1 VLDGRTA
8 RGRIPDALMRTGVRR
23 PGLTLLFWAVVCV
36 AMVPGVA
43 RLQIDTSTDSVLDR
57 VDPAWQTY
65 QQSQDMFGGD
75 EILVVAFT
83 GAVPFDPGVL
93 DKLERLSE
101 LAADLDGVRRVDSLS
116 TVPIVRVDAAGD
128 LDLRAA
134 TADTP
139 SLPTTRSRH
148 VADRL
153 RGDRIAP
160 RNLVSGDGKTVAVNL
175 VLYRDTE
182 ARHAELLS
190 ELHAIVDPMGGVLSG
205 VPVFRVAA
213 NERTQAEILAFAPL
227 TAGLIAAFLWFVF
240 HAARVVV
247 IGVAPGVIGC
257 WILIGAMG
265 YLGAPLGIT
274 TMVLP
279 SIVLALGCAYA
290 MHLLAA
296 ASQATRSG
304 GAGVSRDALAA
315 ALARVTLPVA
325 LSGLTTVVGF
335 VSITVVHIEAVRN
348 TGGFGAIGVLVV
360 TAACLTLVPA
370 AVAWRPLPTPPPR
383 GFPWV
388 QNRIAPRLV
397 AFVVRRRRGVIVGW
411 MLITLLVGFGAL
423 RIEIETDAT
432 RWLPPGHP
440 VRDSYESIR
449 AALSGISPM
458 NVVIEA
464 PEGQSVL
471 EPAILAAIDGL
482 SAHLQTLDEV
492 GRTLSIADP
501 LRQLHGEMLG
511 DPSQPLPDGE
521 GLTEQYMLLL
531 ESVES
536 IDDLIT
542 PDHRAANVMIRAD
555 DNGSARL
562 AHVADVVDAWW
573 TMNGPPSV
581 RATTTGIM
589 YEFARAEDEIAY
601 GQLRGLAV
609 ALAVISGT
617 LFAIFRWPRLALVA
631 LIPNA
636 LPIVMVFGGLGLFGI
651 PLDAGTVLIG
661 ALAIGIAV
669 DDTIHVAT
677 EFYARI
683 AKGHLPRPALDQTFE
698 SVLPAV
704 MGTTAMIAAA
714 FFVLGFSEFTIT
726 RNLGLLTGGIMLLCL
741 LADITLLPA
750 LLLGMPSP
758 PLAAMPRGE
767 ADRVGKPE
775 RDAPPHH

>member
-1 VLDGRTA
+1 MADRRTA
-8 RGRIPDALMRTGVRR
+8 RGRIPEALMRTGVRR
-23 PGLTLLFWAVVCV
+23 PRLTLLGWAVICI

-83 GAVPFDPGVL
+83 GAVPFDPAVL

-134 TADTP
+134 TVDAP
-139 SLPTTRSRH
+139 SLPAARSRH

-160 RNLVSGDGKTVAVNL
+160 RNLVSGDGRTFAVNL

-182 ARHAELLS
+182 TRHAELLS

-213 NERTQAEILAFAPL
+213 NDRTQAEILAFAPL
-227 TAGLIAAFLWFVF
+227 TAGLIAAFLWFIF

-257 WILIGAMG
+257 WLLIGAMG

-290 MHLLAA
+290 MHMLAA
-296 ASQATRSG
+296 ASRATRSG
-304 GAGVSRDALAA
+304 EADVSHEALET

-325 LSGLTTVVGF
+325 LSGLTTVMGF

-348 TGGFGAIGVLVV
+348 TGGFGAVGVLVV
-360 TAACLTLVPA
+360 TAASLTLLPA
-370 AVAWRPLPTPPPR
+370 AIAWRPLPTPAPR

-388 QNRIAPRLV
+388 QSRVAPGLV
-397 AFVVRRRRGVIVGW
+397 AFVANWRGSVIVGW
-411 MLITLLVGFGAL
+411 VALSLLVGLGAF

-449 AALSGISPM
+449 ASLSGISPM
-458 NVVIEA
+458 NVVIQV
-464 PEGQSVL
+464 PGGQSVL
-471 EPAILAAIDGL
+471 DPTVLAAIDGL
-482 SAHLQTLDEV
+482 SAHLETLDEV

-511 DPSQPLPDGE
+511 DPSQPLPAGE

-531 ESVES
+531 ESVDS
-536 IDDLIT
+536 IEDLIT
-542 PDHRAANVMIRAD
+542 ADHRAANVMIRAD

-562 AHVADVVDAWW
+562 AHVAEAVDAWW
-573 TMNGPPSV
+573 SMNGPPSV
-581 RATTTGIM
+581 AASTTGIM

-609 ALAVISGT
+609 ALAVISGV

-636 LPIVMVFGGLGLFGI
+636 LPLAMVFGGLGLFGI

-669 DDTIHVAT
+669 DDTIHIAT

-683 AKGHLPRPALDQTFE
+683 AKGALPRASLEQTFE

-704 MGTTAMIAAA
+704 IGTTVMIAAA

-741 LADITLLPA
+741 IADITLLPA

-758 PLAAMPRGE
+758 PASAPHAAADDPLAGS
-767 ADRVGKPE
+767 E
-775 RDAPPHH
+775 RDTKPLP